1 MGCSQ
6 GAHSQLLIDAA
17 TPFDGS
23 SERYDFL
30 YEDVIKRGR
39 IVGARAISGTRSA
52 FTGNTRE
59 GHYVVGGRLATYTSP
74 ADLDKWLPRALGA
87 AEAADEFDM
96 AESLPV
102 FVMLIDRVGAVF
114 QYDGL
119 YVDKAIWRGAA
130 GPGNAEPELI
140 EQVITMIGQTETLG
154 TAWPGTAPALSV
166 GANRAPYIMADGV
179 LTVDSVTYQIKSFV
193 LYVDNHIQPRW
204 VNSLYPTALC
214 PGDRTVM
221 LRVVVPF
228 TSADDAVYSGLYTHA
243 SQLTG
248 VSADLTFS
256 NGTISTAFAFEGLQ
270 WAKTSPS
277 VRGKTEIELTLDF
290 YVRRTGS
297 DSELVV
303 TNDSVV

>member
-6 GAHSQLLIDAA
+6 GALSKLLIDSA

-39 IVGARAISGTRSA
+39 IIGARSITGTRSA
-52 FTGNTRE
+52 YTYNTRE
-59 GHYVVGGRLATYTSP
+59 GQYVIGGRLATYTSP
-74 ADLDKWLPRALGA
+74 GDLDLWLPRILGA
-87 AEAADEFDM
+87 NESTDVFDV
-96 AESLPV
+96 AESLQT

-119 YVDKAIWRGAA
+119 YVDKAVWRGAA
-130 GPGNAEPELI
+130 GPGDAEPELV
-140 EQVITMIGQTETLG
+140 EQILTIVGQTETLG
-154 TAWPGTAPALSV
+154 TAWPGTAPALSTA
-166 GANRAPYIMADGV
+166 GNRAPYILSEGV
-179 LTVDSVTYQIKSFV
+179 LTVDSTPYQIKSFV

-228 TSADDAVYSGLYTHA
+228 TSADDAVYSGLYA
-243 SQLTG
+243 GNSLTG
-248 VSADLTFS
+248 VSADLTFT
-256 NGTISTAFAFEGLQ
+256 NGTVSTAFAFEGLQ
-270 WAKTSPS
+270 WARTSPS
-277 VRGKTEIELTLDF
+277 VPGKREIELTIDF
-290 YVRRTGS
+290 MARKTGS
-297 DSELVV
+297 DSEIVV